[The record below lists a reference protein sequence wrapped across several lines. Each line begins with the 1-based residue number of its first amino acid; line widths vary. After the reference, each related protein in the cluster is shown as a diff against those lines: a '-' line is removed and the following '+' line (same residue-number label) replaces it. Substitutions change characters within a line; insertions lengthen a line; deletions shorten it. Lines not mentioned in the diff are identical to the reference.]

1 MSNEVT
7 MIKADVASIEL
18 VANGMEM
25 RNVAQVF
32 GFAELLTEAGMLPKG
47 INAKGATVAIIAGR
61 ALGLDPFQAVQ
72 SIAVVNGRPT
82 LWGDAMVAVVKASG
96 LVEDESVEHAKE
108 GDDCV
113 VRYRIKRKGVATPY
127 EGSFSLKEAT
137 KAGLMN
143 KDIWKQYTKR
153 MLFNRARA
161 YALRDGFADV
171 LKGFRCY
178 EEERDVVDAE
188 TIAEPIEEK
197 AEPKLK
203 RASAAKVLEAA
214 TAVDKG
220 AHDPNVYMYP
230 AEAVDEGNADVD
242 AVPMP

>member
-7 MIKADVASIEL
+7 MIKSDVASIEL

-32 GFAELLTEAGMLPKG
+32 GFSELLKNAGMLPKG
-47 INAKGATVAIIAGR
+47 INAEGATVAIIAGR

-96 LVEDESVEHAKE
+96 LVEDERVEYVKE
-108 GDDCV
+108 DGDCI
-113 VRYRIKRKGVATPY
+113 VRYKIKRKGVPTPY
-127 EGSFSLKEAT
+127 EGSFSMKEAEKANLMT
-137 KAGLMN
+137 K
-143 KDIWKQYTKR
+143 DVWKQYPKR

-188 TIAEPIEEK
+188 TVAEPFDEK
-197 AEPKLK
+197 AEPKRK
-203 RASAAKVLEAA
+203 RAPAAKALEAA
-214 TAVDKG
+214 AAT
-220 AHDPNVYMYP
+220 NVSLDT
-230 AEAVDEGNADVD
+230 EATTTVHADVD
-242 AVPMP
+242 AVPMPM